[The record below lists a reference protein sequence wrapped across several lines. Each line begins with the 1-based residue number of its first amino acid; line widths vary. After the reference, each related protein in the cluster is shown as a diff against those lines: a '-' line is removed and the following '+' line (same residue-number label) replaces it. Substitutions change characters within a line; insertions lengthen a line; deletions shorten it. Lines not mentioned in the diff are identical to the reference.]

1 MIRGERC
8 KDMNDHLSYVQQHA
22 RGHLSSHAWQP
33 GGGGEEQ
40 GRGWGCGAGLGVG
53 FWGVFGLGVPKTV
66 LKFLI

>member
-33 GGGGEEQ
+33 GGGGGKSREE
-40 GRGWGCGAGLGVG
+40 GGAVGLV
-53 FWGVFGLGVPKTV
+53 WASVFGEFLASES
-66 LKFLI
+66 LKQFWNF